1 MKIKLLEQK
10 KELMGALET
19 GYQKS
24 AVKTGI
30 SVTELH
36 EFIANVHQ
44 AHLDDIQNFQ
54 GVHRM
59 YLKSSERFD

>member
-1 MKIKLLEQK
+1 MAELES
-10 KELMGALET
+10 GYRRSET
-19 GYQKS
+19 
-24 AVKTGI
+24 KTGM

-36 EFIANVHQ
+36 EFISNVHQ